1 MSESEARAILSD
13 LARNGQ
19 RKVAS
24 MLRTEGVRQRR

>member
-24 MLRTEGVRQRR
+24 MLRTQGVRHAG